1 MNPQE
6 KLQLVGETLTA
17 FSALYTEQLRAAREE
32 LGLPENWFLIWTTME
47 YEPDTISPRKA
58 HTRTPYANIA
68 NFERLDRELVEQGI
82 LVDQGDQE
90 YVVEPNIRAKMKK
103 LIRVIEDAVAEIEVL
118 SFDELYRL
126 ETRLNKVIKA
136 AISSKTVDA
145 YATRLNHNSNPSIS
159 APSILKIF
167 QYLTD
172 LGTWRDDA
180 HIAAWKHHNIPGN
193 EWEVLG
199 FIWEGEKTNAALI
212 LEVRQGRGYTVED
225 YQAAIESLIK
235 RGWVEADP
243 EKEGHYRVTPTGRK
257 LRDEAEVA
265 TDRNYFSPFEV
276 LGKEAAEE
284 TWESLL
290 HLRDALRELAPAPQ
304 PA

>member
-1 MNPQE
+1 MNQQE

-17 FSALYTEQLRAAREE
+17 FAALYTERVRAAREE
-32 LGLPENWFLIWTTME
+32 LGLPQNWFLIWTAME

-58 HTRTPYANIA
+58 HKRTPYANLA
-68 NFERLDRELVEQGI
+68 NFERLDRELAEQGI

-90 YVVEPNIRAKMKK
+90 YLVEPTMRAKMKK
-103 LIRVIEDAVAEIEVL
+103 LIIVIENAVSEIELL

-126 ETRLNKVIKA
+126 ETRLARVIEA
-136 AISSKTVDA
+136 ALNSKMIDP
-145 YATRLNHNSNPSIS
+145 YGTRLNHNSDPSIS
-159 APSILKIF
+159 APSLLKIF

-180 HIAAWKHHNIPGN
+180 HVAAWQHLNIPGN
-193 EWEVLG
+193 EWEVFG

-212 LEVRQGRGYTVED
+212 LEARPGRGYTVED
-225 YQAAIESLIK
+225 YQAAIESVAK

-243 EKEGHYRVTPTGRK
+243 EKEGHYRATAAGRN

-276 LGKEAAEE
+276 LGAEAAEE
-284 TWESLL
+284 VWESLMR
-290 HLRDALRELAPAPQ
+290 LRDALRELAPAPQ